1 MEQAG
6 RRADL
11 LRLVATRQGY
21 DLGYLGDISF
31 GGWRLQRDTCQFLG
45 RYCEEVRPKRVLEFG
60 SGVST
65 RILAHEAARGHV
77 QQVWSI
83 DHLPDFP
90 GHPRFG
96 LAAQGLQ
103 QFVQFVTCP
112 IRLRYVAG
120 KVFQHY
126 ALSRAFLKQLGRLDL
141 VLIDGPPYFFNS
153 REPALYLLF
162 EHLAPGSLVLLDD
175 ANRRQREQRYLRNW
189 QAYFGPA
196 VETLLLLDEFK
207 KGLALTWRT
216 EAAPWPRR
224 FPPRERLAESWLSLH
239 KEFQRLRGGIM
250 RRLRPQGC

>member
-6 RRADL
+6 RRGDL
-11 LRLVATRQGY
+11 LRLVATRQHY
-21 DLGYLGDISF
+21 DLGYLGDLSF

-60 SGVST
+60 TGLST

-77 QQVWSI
+77 QQVWCI
-83 DHLPDFP
+83 DHLADFP
-90 GHPRFG
+90 GHPRAA
-96 LAAQGLQ
+96 LAARGQQ

-120 KVFQHY
+120 KVFQYY
-126 ALSRAFLKQLGRLDL
+126 ALSRTFLKQLGLFDL

-175 ANRRQREQRYLRNW
+175 ANRREREQRYLRNW
-189 QAYFGPA
+189 QAYFGPG
-196 VETLLLLDEFK
+196 VETVVLLDDFK

-216 EAAPWPRR
+216 AAAPSPLR
-224 FPPRERLAESWLSLH
+224 FPLRERREESWLSLRQ
-239 KEFQRLRGGIM
+239 EFRRLKGGVR
-250 RRLRPQGC
+250 RRLRHLGR